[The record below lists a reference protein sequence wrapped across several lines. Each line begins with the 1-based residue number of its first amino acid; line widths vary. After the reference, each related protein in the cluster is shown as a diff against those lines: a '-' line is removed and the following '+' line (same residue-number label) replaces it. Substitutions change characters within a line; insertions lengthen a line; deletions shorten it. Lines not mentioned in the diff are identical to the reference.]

1 MAPVRFG
8 TDGIRGRAGSD
19 LTTEVAY
26 CLGMA
31 VAEVLGP
38 RRCIVGRDTRESG
51 PLLSAALVA
60 GLGEAGADDPYDVG
74 VLPTPGVAHLC
85 AAQGTIGAVISASHN
100 PFFDN
105 GIKVL
110 GPGGTKLRDDDEA
123 AIEAALARLLDHAI
137 VPSLQPPALLDSAP
151 SAVAEYSDHL
161 VAILPPD
168 ALAGMSIVVD
178 CANGAASAVAPE
190 VLRRLGATVHVIGD
204 QPDGQNINDGVGSTH
219 PERLA
224 AEVLR
229 HGAQLGLALDGDA
242 DRLIAVDEDGDIV
255 DGDALLC
262 LFALD
267 AKRAGRLAGDGLVVT
282 VMSNLGLHRAM
293 AAAGIEVVTVA
304 VGDRHVASA
313 LDERGLILGG
323 VAILAACQ
331 VGGLR
336 DDFLR
341 PFVWGPP
348 AAMIVAGALK
358 LEADGRIGTGALARA
373 LTAQGDASYSLYL
386 VQAPVIAALAWL
398 TPAWPP
404 LARAPAAVIVALI
417 AGWLA
422 YGLLERPIGLALRR
436 LHSLPDAQ
444 RGVRGG
450 LRTAEQETLAA
461 VDTDLA

>member
-204 QPDGQNINDGVGSTH
+204 QPDGQTINDGVGSTH

-323 VAILAACQ
+323 EQSGHIIFADLATT
-331 VGGLR
+331 G
-336 DDFLR
+336 D
-341 PFVWGPP
+341 
-348 AAMIVAGALK
+348 GALTGIMLADLVRRSGESLSALASSALEIFPQV
-358 LEADGRIGTGALARA
+358 LEAVHGIAASHLGSATRVHERIAELEIALGDDGRILVRASGTEPVVRVMVEASDAGVARA
-373 LTAQGDASYSLYL
+373 VADELCDLVTEELGAQGGGG
-386 VQAPVIAALAWL
+386 PV
-398 TPAWPP
+398 T
-404 LARAPAAVIVALI
+404 
-417 AGWLA
+417 
-422 YGLLERPIGLALRR
+422 
-436 LHSLPDAQ
+436 
-444 RGVRGG
+444 
-450 LRTAEQETLAA
+450 
-461 VDTDLA
+461 

>member
-1 MAPVRFG
+1 MSDQITATSRRF
-8 TDGIRGRAGSD
+8 
-19 LTTEVAY
+19 
-26 CLGMA
+26 
-31 VAEVLGP
+31 P
-38 RRCIVGRDTRESG
+38 RR
-51 PLLSAALVA
+51 
-60 GLGEAGADDPYDVG
+60 
-74 VLPTPGVAHLC
+74 
-85 AAQGTIGAVISASHN
+85 
-100 PFFDN
+100 
-105 GIKVL
+105 
-110 GPGGTKLRDDDEA
+110 
-123 AIEAALARLLDHAI
+123 
-137 VPSLQPPALLDSAP
+137 
-151 SAVAEYSDHL
+151 
-161 VAILPPD
+161 
-168 ALAGMSIVVD
+168 
-178 CANGAASAVAPE
+178 
-190 VLRRLGATVHVIGD
+190 
-204 QPDGQNINDGVGSTH
+204 
-219 PERLA
+219 
-224 AEVLR
+224 
-229 HGAQLGLALDGDA
+229 
-242 DRLIAVDEDGDIV
+242 
-255 DGDALLC
+255 
-262 LFALD
+262 
-267 AKRAGRLAGDGLVVT
+267 
-282 VMSNLGLHRAM
+282 
-293 AAAGIEVVTVA
+293 
-304 VGDRHVASA
+304 
-313 LDERGLILGG
+313 LILGG

>member
-1 MAPVRFG
+1 MYWIVTLATAAAALWRPQALP
-8 TDGIRGRAGSD
+8 IIHPQAGHLILS
-19 LTTEVAY
+19 LLFVPHN
-26 CLGMA
+26 
-31 VAEVLGP
+31 GP
-38 RRCIVGRDTRESG
+38 GDDPF
-51 PLLSAALVA
+51 PLL
-60 GLGEAGADDPYDVG
+60 
-74 VLPTPGVAHLC
+74 PTGWTLTYEV
-85 AAQGTIGAVISASHN
+85 
-100 PFFDN
+100 FFY
-105 GIKVL
+105 
-110 GPGGTKLRDDDEA
+110 
-123 AIEAALARLLDHAI
+123 AALALALAAPRDRRLQILCGLVLAT
-137 VPSLQPPALLDSAP
+137 ALLGFGYHGWYTLLANP
-151 SAVAEYSDHL
+151 LLLEF
-161 VAILPPD
+161 
-168 ALAGMSIVVD
+168 LAG
-178 CANGAASAVAPE
+178 
-190 VLRRLGATVHVIGD
+190 
-204 QPDGQNINDGVGSTH
+204 VG
-219 PERLA
+219 L
-224 AEVLR
+224 
-229 HGAQLGLALDGDA
+229 AQLWAKG
-242 DRLIAVDEDGDIV
+242 RIA
-255 DGDALLC
+255 
-262 LFALD
+262 
-267 AKRAGRLAGDGLVVT
+267 RWP
-282 VMSNLGLHRAM
+282 
-293 AAAGIEVVTVA
+293 AAAGW
-304 VGDRHVASA
+304 
-313 LDERGLILGG
+313 GLILGG